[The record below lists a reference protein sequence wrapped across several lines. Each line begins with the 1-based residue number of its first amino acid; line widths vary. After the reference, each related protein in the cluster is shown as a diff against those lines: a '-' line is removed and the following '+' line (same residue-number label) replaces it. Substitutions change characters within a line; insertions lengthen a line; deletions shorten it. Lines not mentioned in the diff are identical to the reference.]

1 MNRVVIWEKL
11 TISPMTDASPL
22 GIYIHSPS
30 HTHLMAGNGLPS
42 PLRCPLTVLS
52 EWNVKS
58 SHQWPRSGQH
68 WASNLTTYG
77 IKKILLSWEPEISI
91 HVSSF
96 FFNHFSIYSANSYWV
111 STVCNVLTLLPMLLL
126 LLEFS
131 KCQKINIEQ
140 DPLGSYPHD
149 TNILAG
155 ELGIN

>member
-1 MNRVVIWEKL
+1 MVIWEKL

-52 EWNVKS
+52 EWNIKS

-96 FFNHFSIYSANSYWV
+96 FLIISPFIQLIAIESLLCVMFWHYYQCCCYCLNLVNARKSILNKIHSGP
-111 STVCNVLTLLPMLLL
+111 TLMTLT
-126 LLEFS
+126 S
-131 KCQKINIEQ
+131 S
-140 DPLGSYPHD
+140 LGS
-149 TNILAG
+149 
-155 ELGIN
+155 